1 MINAWSLAA
10 ETLEGTLDE
19 TYPIVRDKINEMK
32 LRPKMRLSDKTLML
46 LKNFSTI
53 NQSILFKQGNSLRT
67 ISVMK
72 NILAEATIEEDI
84 PKDFGV
90 YDLNQFLNALS
101 LHQKPELDFKN
112 EAFTVISEDKARSK
126 YFFADPNVIVSPP
139 EKEITL
145 PTEDVCFQLNT
156 QQLDKLLKAAAVY
169 QVPDLSVIGENGTIS
184 IVVRDKKNDTSNHF
198 SVTVGE
204 TTNNFMFNFKVENIK
219 ILPGSYNVI
228 ISSKLLS
235 RFTNTDIDVKYY
247 IALEP
252 DSTFE

>member
-1 MINAWSLAA
+1 MINAYSLAA
-10 ETLEGTLDE
+10 EALDGTLDK
-19 TYPIVRDKINEMK
+19 TYPIVRDKISEMK
-32 LRPKMRLSDKTLML
+32 LRPKMRLSDKTLTL

-112 EAFTVISEDKARSK
+112 EGFTVISEDKARSK

-204 TTNNFMFNFKVENIK
+204 TTNTFMFNFKVENIK
-219 ILPGSYNVI
+219 ILPGSYNVV

-235 RFTNTDIDVKYY
+235 SFTNTDIDVKYY

>member
-1 MINAWSLAA
+1 MINAYSLAA

-19 TYPIVRDKINEMK
+19 NYPVINKISEMK

-112 EAFTVISEDKARSK
+112 EGYTVISEDRARSK

-139 EKEITL
+139 EKDITL

-156 QQLDKLLKAAAVY
+156 NQLDKLLKAAAVY
-169 QVPDLSVIGENGTIS
+169 QVPDLSVIGKDGSIS
-184 IVVRDKKNDTSNHF
+184 IVVRDKNNDTSYHF

-204 TTNNFMFNFKVENIK
+204 TINDFVFNFKVENIK
-219 ILPGSYNVI
+219 ILPGSYNVVV
-228 ISSKLLS
+228 SSKLLS
-235 RFTNTDIDVKYY
+235 SFSNTDIDVKYY

>member
-1 MINAWSLAA
+1 MINAYSLAA

-19 TYPIVRDKINEMK
+19 NYPVINKISEMK

-84 PKDFGV
+84 TKDFGV

-112 EAFTVISEDKARSK
+112 DGYTVISEDRARSK

-145 PTEDVCFQLNT
+145 PTEDVCFQLST
-156 QQLDKLLKAAAVY
+156 TQLDKLIKAAAVY
-169 QVPDLSVIGENGTIS
+169 QVPDLSVIGEDGHID
-184 IVVRDKKNDTSNHF
+184 IVIRDKKNDTSNHF
-198 SVTVGE
+198 SVRVGE
-204 TTNNFMFNFKVENIK
+204 TVNDFVFNFKVENIK
-219 ILPGSYNVI
+219 ILPGSYNVVV
-228 ISSKLLS
+228 SSKLLS
-235 RFTNTDIDVKYY
+235 CFSNRDIDVKYY

>member
-1 MINAWSLAA
+1 MINAYSLAA
-10 ETLEGTLDE
+10 EALDGTLDK
-19 TYPIVRDKINEMK
+19 TYPIVRDKISEMK
-32 LRPKMRLSDKTLML
+32 LRPKMRLSDKTLTL

-112 EAFTVISEDKARSK
+112 EGFTVISEDKARSK

-156 QQLDKLLKAAAVY
+156 NQLDKLLKAAAIY
-169 QVPDLSVIGENGTIS
+169 QVPDLSVIGEDGTIS
-184 IVVRDKKNDTSNHF
+184 IVIRDKKNDTSNHF